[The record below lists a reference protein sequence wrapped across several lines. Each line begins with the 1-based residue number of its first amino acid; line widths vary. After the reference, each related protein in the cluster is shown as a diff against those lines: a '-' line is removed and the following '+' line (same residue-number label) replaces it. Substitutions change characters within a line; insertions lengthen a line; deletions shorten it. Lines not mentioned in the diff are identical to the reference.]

1 MNKETMIKYIID
13 NIDCRID
20 EINNDFNY
28 DNSYKDSELYG
39 RFLELEKIKGM
50 INNLIWADRMSEKGE
65 K

>member
-1 MNKETMIKYIID
+1 MNKETMIKCIID

-39 RFLELEKIKGM
+39 RFLELEKLK
-50 INNLIWADRMSEKGE
+50 E
-65 K
+65 